1 VADLFLRFRA
11 CERGKTPAFATGPY
25 DATDAVVA
33 ARLRDDY
40 ELRLVPRT
48 TAYPPLAVPTSP
60 FPDPVDEPNPAERR
74 KLLRTAIFK
83 SWRGSREH
91 ELAQL
96 WSNTFI
102 PAELLK
108 DETQDDK
115 RMRDPAWVFLARV
128 VIGATTTVVT
138 QGTRQRYTLQ
148 GGVYID
154 NDSRPFSLSTA
165 ALAQWMGVF

>member
-1 VADLFLRFRA
+1 M
-11 CERGKTPAFATGPY
+11 
-25 DATDAVVA
+25 A

-48 TAYPPLAVPTSP
+48 AAYPPPVVPASP
-60 FPDPVDEPNPAERR
+60 FPDPTEEADPAERR
-74 KLLRTAIFK
+74 KLLRQAIFN

-96 WSNTFI
+96 WSDTFI

-108 DETQDDK
+108 DETQSDK

-128 VIGATTTVVT
+128 VIGATTTEVT
-138 QGTRQRYTLQ
+138 QGTQQRYTLQ

-165 ALAQWMGVF
+165 ALARWMGVF